1 MTLLE
6 VAGLVAI
13 IFIFGFAATGIIIA
27 IPLFRLLN
35 RVKFLA
41 EILNEGLIPI
51 IEKLNTTAANLD
63 TEISSI
69 GDLRQN
75 VSLIVKQLEKIVSLA
90 RALLTSPI
98 VKMISTSADLVN
110 NLKKYGRK

>member
-6 VAGLVAI
+6 VAGLAAI
-13 IFIFGFAATGIIIA
+13 IFIFGFAVAGIIVA

-41 EILNEGLIPI
+41 EILNKNLIPL
-51 IEKLNTTAANLD
+51 IEKLNSTVNNLN

-75 VSLIVKQLEKIVSLA
+75 VS
-90 RALLTSPI
+90 
-98 VKMISTSADLVN
+98 
-110 NLKKYGRK
+110 